1 MLKSILALFLAMLL
15 LASFAWSQSV
25 TPKKGSGHKTNL
37 DLPFDA
43 VGADSEKEEAPE
55 LIIFYGEAYEASNV
69 VFCLDESLT
78 MNNSGRF
85 DIERREVRRAI
96 SELNPDAEF
105 GVLFYGGQVTSFR
118 RQLIKASPTNKRA
131 AMAFITSRVTNLG
144 TCLGNSVEQALQ
156 MLNRSD
162 SRFQAVIL
170 VSDGTPTRCPFA
182 RLNGCQEK
190 QVVCNEALAQIST
203 ANVRRMPVHC
213 ILVGNASRC
222 AGLPTQFMRAVSGL
236 SGGSFRHVPQ

>member
-1 MLKSILALFLAMLL
+1 MKFVKSPLLAEPV
-15 LASFAWSQSV
+15 LASFSWSQSV
-25 TPKKGSGHKTNL
+25 TPKKGSGQKMNL

-43 VGADSEKEEAPE
+43 EGADSQEEEVPE
-55 LIIFYGEAYEASNV
+55 LIVFYGEAYEASNV

-96 SELNPDAEF
+96 TELNPDAEF
-105 GVLFYGGQVTSFR
+105 GVLFYGGQVTAFR

-131 AMAFITSRVTNLG
+131 AMAFIGSRSTNLG

-190 QVVCNEALAQIST
+190 QVVCNEVLAQISA

-213 ILVGNASRC
+213 ILVGNADRC
-222 AGLPTQFMRAVSGL
+222 GGLPTQFMRAVSGL

>member
-1 MLKSILALFLAMLL
+1 MKSIFPLFLAVLL
-15 LASFAWSQSV
+15 LASFARPQSV

-43 VGADSEKEEAPE
+43 VGEDGEKEEAPE

-131 AMAFITSRVTNLG
+131 AMAFISSRVTNLG

-190 QVVCNEALAQIST
+190 QVVCNEVLAQIST

-213 ILVGNASRC
+213 ILVGNANRC
-222 AGLPTQFMRAVSGL
+222 GGLPTQFMRAVSGL

>member
-1 MLKSILALFLAMLL
+1 MLKSILALFLAMSL
-15 LASFAWSQSV
+15 LASCAWSQSV
-25 TPKKGSGHKTNL
+25 TPMKGAGHKTNL
-37 DLPFDA
+37 ELPFDA

-131 AMAFITSRVTNLG
+131 AMAFISSRVTNLG

-190 QVVCNEALAQIST
+190 QVVCNEVLAQIST
-203 ANVRRMPVHC
+203 ANIQRMPVHC
-213 ILVGNASRC
+213 ILVGNATRC